1 MKILYISLN
10 ISESQHGA
18 GGWVRTINILKQFQN
33 SKIDLDILTTENGKF
48 LLEKEGINKFNY
60 IVLQNKI
67 LELPKTGTRLI
78 IFFNWLIYLINFILF
93 KKKLNLKEYK
103 FVYSDS
109 DFFIDIIPNLIIAK
123 SNKCLNG
130 CAIHHFVTINN
141 LKSDQIFHNFV
152 SLFIQKLS
160 FQFIKKFDAIFV
172 YKNPEGIKIESCLRT
187 KYNFR
192 GKIHKM
198 YNGIDIKTLDYIY
211 NSKIKKKKHDIL
223 FYGAARRNK
232 GFYDLIEIFNLV
244 LKFNKQ
250 AKLNIAGMLGNSEI
264 LNLKSRIKKYNL
276 KNKVKILGYLKEKE
290 KLTNIKSSQV
300 IIFPS
305 YNEGWGISIMESR
318 YLNPNV
324 VCYNLKSL
332 TQIHKKNIYFAKIGN
347 KEDFANKIILL
358 LKTNKVLINN
368 YIKKYNWR
376 NCADMDIT
384 FIKALIF
391 KYSY

>member
-18 GGWVRTINILKQFQN
+18 GGWVRTINILKQLQN
-33 SKIDLDILTTENGKF
+33 SKIDLDILTTEKGKF

-67 LELPKTGTRLI
+67 LELPKTEIRLI

-93 KKKLNLKEYK
+93 KKKLNLKGYK

-130 CAIHHFVTINN
+130 CAIHHLITINN
-141 LKSDQIFHNFV
+141 FKLDQIFNNFV

-172 YKNPEGIKIESCLRT
+172 YKNPEGIRIESFLR
-187 KYNFR
+187 KNYNFR

-198 YNGIDIKTLDYIY
+198 YNGVDIKTLDYI
-211 NSKIKKKKHDIL
+211 NNLKIKKKNYDIF

-250 AKLNIAGMLGNSEI
+250 AKLNIAGMLGNSE
-264 LNLKSRIKKYNL
+264 LLYLKSKIKKYKL
-276 KNKVKILGYLKEKE
+276 KNKVKILGYLIEKE
-290 KLTNIKSSQV
+290 KFIKIKSSQV
-300 IIFPS
+300 VIFPS

-332 TQIHKKNIYFAKIGN
+332 TQIHKKNICFAKIGN
-347 KEDFANKIILL
+347 KEDFVNKIILL
-358 LKTNKVLINN
+358 LKKNKVLINN

-384 FIKALIF
+384 FIRALIL
-391 KYSY
+391 KN